1 MRHRQIEIDLVLAVL
16 RDDCPGVPAAIRVL
30 AAVAAARVDLL
41 DYCAHRYGL
50 GTRCVGE
57 RAARWAGC
65 AFAPRL
71 PDPRPG
77 MEASLP
83 ALDDIGQCR
92 SLRMDVGG
100 RDITFVAPQFHEV
113 LELRALAGERPEVA
127 GQVCLAP
134 RSEIERVLLMASE
147 ERLLHHARQDLV
159 RRWPRAAAAV
169 ALPLG
174 LRVGFVVGLMALV
187 GAVLGA
193 SAVGVWPVLP
203 LFALFLLLPGLAR
216 LLAAM
221 PVEAG
226 ASPGDPPLLD
236 DARLPIY
243 SVLVPLRDEAHMV
256 PQLRKAMQA
265 LDYPPEKLD
274 IRFVVEAAS
283 TATRCAVAPVLA
295 DPRFSLVVV
304 PDRQPRTKPKAL
316 DYALPTV
323 RGELVVVYDAEDVP
337 APDQLRVAA
346 SHFAARPRI
355 ACLQAELVAD
365 NAAEN
370 ALTALFAGEYAGLF
384 GRLLPALVRWR
395 LPVPLGGT
403 SNHFRLRALRRLGGW
418 DAFNVTE
425 DADLG
430 IRLARAGLRTA
441 SIASRTYEEAPIT
454 GKAWMAQRTRWA
466 KGWMQ
471 TLLVHNQAPGE
482 LLRDLGWRRFIAF
495 EIMGG
500 SMVLSSLLHTV
511 FLLSLLINVMLHGS
525 IDLFPA
531 DGWGWISAGVLAVG
545 YGGALALVVSGVL
558 RLGRA
563 DLLPVQLLLPVYWL
577 LHSVAAIRAAIDLI
591 RRPHFWA
598 KTEHGLTAMRRR
610 HEAPGQP
617 ASTARSAPAQAE

>member
-1 MRHRQIEIDLVLAVL
+1 
-16 RDDCPGVPAAIRVL
+16 
-30 AAVAAARVDLL
+30 
-41 DYCAHRYGL
+41 
-50 GTRCVGE
+50 
-57 RAARWAGC
+57 
-65 AFAPRL
+65 
-71 PDPRPG
+71 

-226 ASPGDPPLLD
+226 ASPGDPPLLE

-304 PDRQPRTKPKAL
+304 PDRQPRTKP
-316 DYALPTV
+316 
-323 RGELVVVYDAEDVP
+323 
-337 APDQLRVAA
+337 
-346 SHFAARPRI
+346 
-355 ACLQAELVAD
+355 
-365 NAAEN
+365 
-370 ALTALFAGEYAGLF
+370 
-384 GRLLPALVRWR
+384 
-395 LPVPLGGT
+395 
-403 SNHFRLRALRRLGGW
+403 
-418 DAFNVTE
+418 
-425 DADLG
+425 
-430 IRLARAGLRTA
+430 
-441 SIASRTYEEAPIT
+441 
-454 GKAWMAQRTRWA
+454 
-466 KGWMQ
+466 
-471 TLLVHNQAPGE
+471 
-482 LLRDLGWRRFIAF
+482 
-495 EIMGG
+495 
-500 SMVLSSLLHTV
+500 
-511 FLLSLLINVMLHGS
+511 
-525 IDLFPA
+525 
-531 DGWGWISAGVLAVG
+531 
-545 YGGALALVVSGVL
+545 
-558 RLGRA
+558 
-563 DLLPVQLLLPVYWL
+563 
-577 LHSVAAIRAAIDLI
+577 
-591 RRPHFWA
+591 
-598 KTEHGLTAMRRR
+598 
-610 HEAPGQP
+610 
-617 ASTARSAPAQAE
+617 